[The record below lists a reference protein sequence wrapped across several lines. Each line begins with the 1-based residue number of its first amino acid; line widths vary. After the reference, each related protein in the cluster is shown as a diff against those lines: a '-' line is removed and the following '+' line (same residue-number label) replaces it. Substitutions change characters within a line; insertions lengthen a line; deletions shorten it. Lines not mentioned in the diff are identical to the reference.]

1 MLNAGKGFATV
12 EEVTGEDGQP
22 DLLLTL
28 DRDKIESVG
37 KPAIGE
43 FLQKLHIYKS
53 LGDDENGRKLYE
65 ELSEVKETGPYPFA
79 KWRDIVLARKQ
90 PKSILVQANTVV
102 GSDGKVAL
110 REYEASHEGFIQ
122 SWAERFPAEE
132 FAPIEKHLAHIAERD
147 QAYFTSTA

>member
-12 EEVTGEDGQP
+12 EEVTGEDGKP
-22 DLLLTL
+22 DLLFTL

-53 LGDDENGRKLYE
+53 LGDEENGRKLYD

-79 KWRDIVLARKQ
+79 KWRDIVMARRKPRKMFVQ
-90 PKSILVQANTVV
+90 GHILCR
-102 GSDGKVAL
+102 SFSKF
-110 REYEASHEGFIQ
+110 YFI
-122 SWAERFPAEE
+122 SN
-132 FAPIEKHLAHIAERD
+132 
-147 QAYFTSTA
+147 YV

>member
-1 MLNAGKGFATV
+1 MLNAGEGFATV
-12 EEVTGEDGQP
+12 EEVTSDDGQP

-37 KPAIGE
+37 KPAIGA

-53 LGDDENGRKLYE
+53 LGDEENGRKLYE
-65 ELSEVKETGPYPFA
+65 ELSEVKETGQYPFA
-79 KWRDIVLARKQ
+79 KWRDIVLARKE
-90 PKSILVQANTVV
+90 PKKILVQANTVV

-110 REYEASHEGFIQ
+110 REYEASHEGLMR

-132 FAPIEKHLAHIAERD
+132 FAPVEKHLVDITGQDR
-147 QAYFTSTA
+147 AYFTSTA

>member
-1 MLNAGKGFATV
+1 MLNAGKGFVTV
-12 EEVTGEDGQP
+12 VEVTGEDGKP

-53 LGDDENGRKLYE
+53 LGDEENGRKLYN

-79 KWRDIVLARKQ
+79 KWREIVMARRKPRKMFVQGHTFADHFPRFYWKLCSYFGTDTYSVEQKFLLNLETHVPLWQLGCALA
-90 PKSILVQANTVV
+90 
-102 GSDGKVAL
+102 AL
-110 REYEASHEGFIQ
+110 A
-122 SWAERFPAEE
+122 
-132 FAPIEKHLAHIAERD
+132 L
-147 QAYFTSTA
+147 